1 MDDEEDYLYGDT
13 NTEEIRPAEDKT
25 NTKFTPQQ
33 K

>member
-13 NTEEIRPAEDKT
+13 NTEQSRPVED
-25 NTKFTPQQ
+25 NLQTKFTPQQ